1 MASNDNANG
10 VVSNDNANDTNPPR
24 RLGEDTRALGAA
36 FGRFLKTLRLYL
48 TAQETLDVRVLEAV
62 KANDIARMQKAV
74 AEGGNI
80 NKHRAWRE
88 ESPLLQAIEA
98 VQPEMVAALLALKAD
113 PNIKMGYRET
123 TPMAA
128 AVKKG
133 DAAIVQMMLAAGGKA
148 EAKTDTG
155 LSLFT
160 YAVAVRNNAVA
171 DMLLAA
177 GAKPDA
183 GKDGEWTALFY
194 AARNNDAVR
203 VRQLLDLGVR
213 TYLRDKDGRSVLDVA
228 AAQENFAVRDMIQA
242 HIDAQVPAWQ
252 AVDDSKVAHVSI
264 LRKQGYR
271 LTEVFNFETREATLV
286 THNFE
291 TGLDSTLVRDF
302 AEVKNKARI
311 NEAEAKLPKAWAQKQ
326 QAAPAAGK

>member
-1 MASNDNANG
+1 MASKDNANG
-10 VVSNDNANDTNPPR
+10 VVSNDNANDVNPPC
-24 RLGEDTRALGAA
+24 RLGEDARALAAA
-36 FGRFLKTLRLYL
+36 FGRFFKTLRLYL
-48 TAQETLDVRVLEAV
+48 TAQETLDARVMEAV
-62 KANDIARMQKAV
+62 KANDIPRLQKAV

-88 ESPLLQAIEA
+88 ESPLLQAIEDGR
-98 VQPEMVAALLALKAD
+98 PEMVAELLALKAD

-123 TPMAA
+123 TPMSA

-160 YAVAVRNNAVA
+160 YAVAVRNDAVA

-177 GAKPDA
+177 GAKPDT
-183 GKDGEWTALFY
+183 GKDGEATALFY
-194 AARNNDAVR
+194 AARNGDEKR
-203 VRQLLDLGVR
+203 VRQLLDLGAR
-213 TYLRDKDGRSVLDVA
+213 TYLCDRDGRSVLDVA
-228 AAQENFAVRDMIQA
+228 TAHEKFAVRDMIQA

-252 AVDDSKVAHVSI
+252 AAGDKQVAHVSI

-291 TGLDSTLVRDF
+291 TGLDSTVVRDF
-302 AEVKNKARI
+302 ADIKNKARI
-311 NEAEAKLPKAWAQKQ
+311 SEAETKLPQASVQKP